1 MAEKKSQKSRL
12 KSSDNLGESRKNSPR
27 NSSLFKNKDSSN
39 EPSAEKKIFI
49 AKNLKLTAIG
59 TCFVPPQ
66 YNICNPDVSQIPT
79 EHLSQST
86 RADYKLPSKGPYSIA
101 VIGEHIISEEF
112 CSEIKHHCSDDPT
125 IDEIKSSDF
134 FLFLVHLDKY
144 YSLTSMQEK
153 IEKVFKIVKYLSSKS
168 LVIGISHGKVCNR
181 AIPAEDYQNFLVNF
195 QIPSYTFCPINRERK
210 SYTLRNITAVILESC
225 SLSSSKS
232 LIKWGLSCPVDNEDM
247 VLS

>member
-1 MAEKKSQKSRL
+1 
-12 KSSDNLGESRKNSPR
+12 
-27 NSSLFKNKDSSN
+27 
-39 EPSAEKKIFI
+39 
-49 AKNLKLTAIG
+49 
-59 TCFVPPQ
+59 
-66 YNICNPDVSQIPT
+66 
-79 EHLSQST
+79 
-86 RADYKLPSKGPYSIA
+86 
-101 VIGEHIISEEF
+101 
-112 CSEIKHHCSDDPT
+112 
-125 IDEIKSSDF
+125 
-134 FLFLVHLDKY
+134 
-144 YSLTSMQEK
+144 MQEK